1 MQRQAFV
8 GASCLMRTPSRV
20 MPLTSSASSRLV
32 LGTVLQRDQRRGLY
46 KTDKLPQIQL
56 RPEPLPDLGPWLELT
71 LVRSTL
77 RKLGL
82 STRQSVS
89 FQRDIG
95 PIRGMLCSIN
105 HLIKFEPVNM
115 ERFGILVFFVFFYS
129 DVLRADPPRRE
140 VAEAEVEA
148 VEEEEE
154 WVRFKRE
161 YMANVAAA
169 VKKKE
174 ESEKKAALAA
184 AKEAADKNKKKKKK

>member
-1 MQRQAFV
+1 M
-8 GASCLMRTPSRV
+8 
-20 MPLTSSASSRLV
+20 
-32 LGTVLQRDQRRGLY
+32 
-46 KTDKLPQIQL
+46 
-56 RPEPLPDLGPWLELT
+56 
-71 LVRSTL
+71 
-77 RKLGL
+77 
-82 STRQSVS
+82 
-89 FQRDIG
+89 
-95 PIRGMLCSIN
+95 
-105 HLIKFEPVNM
+105 
-115 ERFGILVFFVFFYS
+115 
-129 DVLRADPPRRE
+129 LRADPPRRE